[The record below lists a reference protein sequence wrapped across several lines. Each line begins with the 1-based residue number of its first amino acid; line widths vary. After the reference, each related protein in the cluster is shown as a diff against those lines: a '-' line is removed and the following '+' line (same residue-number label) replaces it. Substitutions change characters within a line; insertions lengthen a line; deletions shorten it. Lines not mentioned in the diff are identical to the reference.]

1 MADPRKVQA
10 ALQTSIKV
18 LESVVKEQER
28 AVSRILGLSELLIE
42 KAQDPVTEMR
52 VEAVMEACAFQD
64 VTGQQIRKV
73 ASFLKHLTT
82 LHQGL
87 EIDGSATADVADA
100 EAKAA
105 GGLSQEQVDKLLRG
119 ESL

>member
-1 MADPRKVQA
+1 MADQKKVQA

-52 VEAVMEACAFQD
+52 VEAVMEACTFQD
-64 VTGQQIRKV
+64 ITGQQIRKV
-73 ASFLKHLTT
+73 ASFLKHLKM
-82 LHQGL
+82 LQQDL
-87 EIDGSATADVADA
+87 EMDGAATAAVADA
-100 EAKAA
+100 QAKAQ
-105 GGLSQEQVDKLLRG
+105 GGLNQEQVDKLLRG
-119 ESL
+119 EAL